1 MVEISKNLEGT
12 RLTVT
17 LSGELNTITAPNL
30 ETSLLEDLPSIDEI
44 VFDMADL
51 SYITSSGLR
60 VLLVCQQE
68 LEERGGVTIRSA
80 SPVIREVMEV
90 TGFDSILTLE

>member
-17 LSGELNTITAPNL
+17 LSGELNTVTAPNL
-30 ETSLLEDLPSIDEI
+30 EASLLEDLPSIDEMI
-44 VFDMADL
+44 FDMADL

>member
-1 MVEISKNLEGT
+1 MEIIKKLEGT
-12 RLTVT
+12 RLSVT
-17 LSGELNTITAPNL
+17 LSGELNTVTAPELEANL
-30 ETSLLEDLPSIDEI
+30 AEDLQTIDEI
-44 VFDMADL
+44 VFDMEDL

-68 LEERGGVTIRSA
+68 LEEHGGVTIRSA
-80 SPVIREVMEV
+80 SPVIREVIEV

>member
-1 MVEISKNLEGT
+1 MEIGKKLEGT
-12 RLTVT
+12 RLIVT
-17 LSGELNTITAPNL
+17 LSGELNTVTAPEL
-30 ETSLLEDLPSIDEI
+30 EASLSEDLQTIDEI
-44 VFDMADL
+44 VFDMEDL

-80 SPVIREVMEV
+80 SPVIREVIEV

>member
-44 VFDMADL
+44 IFDMEDL

>member
-1 MVEISKNLEGT
+1 MVEISKHLEGT

-17 LSGELNTITAPNL
+17 LSGELNTVTAPNL
-30 ETSLLEDLPSIDEI
+30 EASLLEDLPSIDEI
-44 VFDMADL
+44 ILDMADL

>member
-17 LSGELNTITAPNL
+17 LSGELNTVTAPNL
-30 ETSLLEDLPSIDEI
+30 EASLLEDLPSIDEI
-44 VFDMADL
+44 IFDMADL

-80 SPVIREVMEV
+80 SPLIREVMEV

>member
-1 MVEISKNLEGT
+1 MEIIKKLEGT
-12 RLTVT
+12 RLSVT
-17 LSGELNTITAPNL
+17 LSGELNTVTAPELEANL
-30 ETSLLEDLPSIDEI
+30 AEDLQTIDEI
-44 VFDMADL
+44 VFDMEDL

-80 SPVIREVMEV
+80 SSVIREVIEV

>member
-44 VFDMADL
+44 IFDMEDL

-68 LEERGGVTIRSA
+68 LEERGGVTIRSV

>member
-1 MVEISKNLEGT
+1 MEISKKLEGT

-17 LSGELNTITAPNL
+17 LSGELNTVTAPEL
-30 ETSLLEDLPSIDEI
+30 EASLSEDLKTIDEI
-44 VFDMADL
+44 VFDMEDL

-80 SPVIREVMEV
+80 SPVIREVIEV

>member
-1 MVEISKNLEGT
+1 MEIGKKLEGA

-17 LSGELNTITAPNL
+17 LSGELNTVTAPEL
-30 ETSLLEDLPSIDEI
+30 EASLSEDLQTIDEI
-44 VFDMADL
+44 VFDMEDL

-68 LEERGGVTIRSA
+68 LEERGDVTIRSA
-80 SPVIREVMEV
+80 SPVIREVIEV

>member
-1 MVEISKNLEGT
+1 MEISKKLEGT

-17 LSGELNTITAPNL
+17 LSGELNTVTAPEL
-30 ETSLLEDLPSIDEI
+30 EASLSEDLKTSDEI
-44 VFDMADL
+44 VFDMEDL

-80 SPVIREVMEV
+80 SPVIREVIEV

>member
-1 MVEISKNLEGT
+1 MEIGKKLEGA

-17 LSGELNTITAPNL
+17 LSGELNTVTAPEL
-30 ETSLLEDLPSIDEI
+30 EASLSEDLKTIDEI
-44 VFDMADL
+44 VFDMEDL

-80 SPVIREVMEV
+80 SPVIREVIEV

>member
-1 MVEISKNLEGT
+1 MEIGKKLEGT
-12 RLTVT
+12 RLIVT
-17 LSGELNTITAPNL
+17 LSGELNTVTAPEL
-30 ETSLLEDLPSIDEI
+30 EASLSEDLKTIDEI
-44 VFDMADL
+44 VFDMEDL

-80 SPVIREVMEV
+80 SPVIREVIEV

>member
-1 MVEISKNLEGT
+1 MEIGKKLEGT

-17 LSGELNTITAPNL
+17 LSGELNTVTAPEL
-30 ETSLLEDLPSIDEI
+30 EASLAEDLQTIDEI
-44 VFDMADL
+44 VFDMEDL

-80 SPVIREVMEV
+80 NPVIREVIEV

>member
-1 MVEISKNLEGT
+1 MEIGKKLEGA

-17 LSGELNTITAPNL
+17 LSGELNTVTAPEL
-30 ETSLLEDLPSIDEI
+30 EASLSEDLQTIDEI
-44 VFDMADL
+44 VFDMEDL

-80 SPVIREVMEV
+80 SPVIREVIEV

>member
-17 LSGELNTITAPNL
+17 LSGELNTVTAPNL
-30 ETSLLEDLPSIDEI
+30 EASLLEDLPSIDEI

>member
-1 MVEISKNLEGT
+1 MEISKNLEGT

-17 LSGELNTITAPNL
+17 LSGELNTVTAPNL
-30 ETSLLEDLPSIDEI
+30 EASLLEDLPSIDEI
-44 VFDMADL
+44 ILDMADL

>member
-1 MVEISKNLEGT
+1 MEIGKKLEGT

-17 LSGELNTITAPNL
+17 LSGELNTVTAPEL
-30 ETSLLEDLPSIDEI
+30 EASLSEDLKTIDEI
-44 VFDMADL
+44 VFDMEDL

-80 SPVIREVMEV
+80 SPVIREVIEV

>member
-17 LSGELNTITAPNL
+17 LSGELNTVTAPNL
-30 ETSLLEDLPSIDEI
+30 EASLLEDLPSIDEI
-44 VFDMADL
+44 ILDMADL

>member
-17 LSGELNTITAPNL
+17 LSGELNTVTAPNL
-30 ETSLLEDLPSIDEI
+30 EASLLEDLPSIDEI
-44 VFDMADL
+44 IFDMADL

>member
-17 LSGELNTITAPNL
+17 LSGELYTVTAPNL
-30 ETSLLEDLPSIDEI
+30 EASLLEDLPSIDEI
-44 VFDMADL
+44 ILDMADL

>member
-1 MVEISKNLEGT
+1 MEISKKLEGT

-17 LSGELNTITAPNL
+17 LSGELNTVTAPEL
-30 ETSLLEDLPSIDEI
+30 EASLAEDLQTIDEI
-44 VFDMADL
+44 VFDMEDL

-80 SPVIREVMEV
+80 NPVIREVIEV

>member
-1 MVEISKNLEGT
+1 MEIGKKLEGA

-17 LSGELNTITAPNL
+17 LSGELNTVTAPEL
-30 ETSLLEDLPSIDEI
+30 EASLSEDLQTIDEI
-44 VFDMADL
+44 VFDMEDL